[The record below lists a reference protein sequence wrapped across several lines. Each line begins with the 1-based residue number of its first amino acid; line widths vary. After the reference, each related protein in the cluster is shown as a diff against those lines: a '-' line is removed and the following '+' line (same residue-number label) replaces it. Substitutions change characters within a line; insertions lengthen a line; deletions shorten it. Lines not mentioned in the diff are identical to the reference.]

1 MKHER
6 GKFRRITGS
15 IWGAI
20 SAFRRIV
27 ANLLFILVIII
38 FFSLLLVNRG
48 PKVPDGAVLVLSP
61 VGDVV
66 EQKKASMLSNE
77 MFGNAAESETLLSDI
92 IDVIDFAKNDD
103 RIKILLLDLDK
114 MGGAGPSKLQ
124 DIGAALNR
132 FKDSGKQVIAYGEYF
147 NQRQYYLAAHAD
159 SVYISPMGGPMGGV
173 MMYGYGIYPKYFKTA
188 LEKLKVQL
196 HVFRVGTYKSA
207 MEPFLRDDMSDYAK
221 EANTAW
227 LNVLWDHFVADIAGQ
242 RGLEPDGINDFINNM
257 PVYLAQ
263 VKGDTAALALK
274 HGLVDALKTRDELRT
289 EMVELVGMDEDRKSF
304 KQIEFEDYLEIIRP
318 LLLPDTTDK
327 AKVGIIVAKGMIRDG
342 DQPVG
347 TIGGDSLADLIRQAR
362 EDENIKSIVLRIDSG
377 GGSAFASELIRQE
390 VVLARQA
397 GKPVIVSMGSVA
409 ASGGYWIA
417 SAADEIWA
425 APTTITGS
433 IGIFGAFATFEKSL
447 KSLGIYS
454 DGVGT
459 TKLAD
464 AYDPG
469 RPINPLIAD
478 LLEQTVEQGYR
489 LFIEKVSDGRRIP
502 PETVEKMA
510 QGRVWSGATA
520 KKLGLVDRLGS
531 LQDAVRAAAEKTDLS
546 EYEVTYI
553 QKPLTARE
561 KLIQNLNRL
570 FFAFFRN
577 RLLIDIHPSL
587 KLINALE
594 KDIEPVMQFN
604 DPRGLYA
611 YCLTCEVQ

>member
-103 RIKILLLDLDK
+103 RIQILLLDLDK

-242 RGLEPDGINDFINNM
+242 RGLEPDGINDYINNM

-520 KKLGLVDRLGS
+520 KKLGLVDKLGS

-594 KDIEPVMQFN
+594 KDLEPVMQFN